1 VKEEIAMADY
11 TLVNL
16 KTDVEDQAPKFGFA
30 PNLESRFARRTLQ
43 LEKSG
48 LSYYRV
54 APGYR
59 IPFGHHH
66 GEQEE
71 VYLIV
76 CGSARMKLDDEIV
89 DLKQWDALRVPAEVT
104 RGFEAGP
111 DGAEIVAFGAPSTE
125 NQDAEMVQD
134 WWTD

>member
-1 VKEEIAMADY
+1 VTDY
-11 TLVNL
+11 THINL
-16 KTDVEDQAPKFGFA
+16 KTDVEDMAPKFGFA
-30 PNLESRFARRTLQ
+30 PDLESRFARRPLG

-48 LSYYRV
+48 IGYYRV

-59 IPFGHHH
+59 IPFGHKH

-71 VYLIV
+71 IYLLLS
-76 CGSARMKLDDEIV
+76 GSARMKLDDDIV
-89 DLKQWDALRVPAEVT
+89 ELGPLDVLRVPPSVT

-111 DGAEIVAFGAPSTE
+111 EGAEIVAFGAPSNE
-125 NQDAEMVQD
+125 NADAEMVQD

>member
-1 VKEEIAMADY
+1 VSNY
-11 TLVNL
+11 THINL
-16 KTDVEDQAPKFGFA
+16 KTDVEDMAPKFGFA
-30 PNLESRFARRTLQ
+30 PNLESRFARRPLG

-48 LSYYRV
+48 VSYYRV

-59 IPFGHHH
+59 IPFGHKH

-71 VYLIV
+71 VYLLLS
-76 CGSARMKLDDEIV
+76 GSARMKLDD
-89 DLKQWDALRVPAEVT
+89 DLVEMKPLDALRVPGEVT

-111 DGAEIVAFGAPSTE
+111 DGAEIVAFGAPNTE

>member
-1 VKEEIAMADY
+1 MADY

-59 IPFGHHH
+59 IPFGHYH

-76 CGSARMKLDDEIV
+76 GGSARMKLDDEIV

>member
-1 VKEEIAMADY
+1 MADY

-59 IPFGHHH
+59 IPFGHYH

-76 CGSARMKLDDEIV
+76 GGSARMKLDDEIV
-89 DLKQWDALRVPAEVT
+89 ELRQWDALRVPAEVT

>member
-1 VKEEIAMADY
+1 MADY

-59 IPFGHHH
+59 IPFGHYH

-76 CGSARMKLDDEIV
+76 AGSARMKLDDEIV

>member
-1 VKEEIAMADY
+1 MPDY

-16 KTDVEDQAPKFGFA
+16 KTDVEDMAPKFGFA
-30 PNLESRFARRTLQ
+30 PDLESRFARRTLG

-48 LSYYRV
+48 LSYYKV
-54 APGYR
+54 SPGYR

-76 CGSARMKLDDEIV
+76 GGSARMKLDDEIV
-89 DLKQWDALRVPAEVT
+89 ELGQWDALRVPADVT
-104 RGFEAGP
+104 RAFEAGP
-111 DGAEIVAFGAPSTE
+111 DGAEIIAFGAPSTE

>member
-1 VKEEIAMADY
+1 MADY

>member
-1 VKEEIAMADY
+1 VADY

-59 IPFGHHH
+59 IPFGHYH

-76 CGSARMKLDDEIV
+76 GGSARMKLDDEIV

-134 WWTD
+134 WWND

>member
-1 VKEEIAMADY
+1 VANY
-11 TLVNL
+11 THINF
-16 KTDVEDQAPKFGFA
+16 KTDVEDMAPKFGFA
-30 PNLESRFARRTLQ
+30 PNLESRFARRPLG

-48 LSYYRV
+48 VSYYRV

-59 IPFGHHH
+59 IPFGHKH

-71 VYLIV
+71 VYLLLS
-76 CGSARMKLDDEIV
+76 GSARMKLDDDIV
-89 DLKQWDALRVPAEVT
+89 DLGPLDLLRVPGEVT
-104 RGFEAGP
+104 RAFEAGP
-111 DGAEIVAFGAPSTE
+111 EGAEIVAFGAPNTE

>member
-1 VKEEIAMADY
+1 MADY

-59 IPFGHHH
+59 IPFGHYH

-76 CGSARMKLDDEIV
+76 AGSARMKLDDEIV

-134 WWTD
+134 WWND

>member
-1 VKEEIAMADY
+1 MADY

-76 CGSARMKLDDEIV
+76 AGSARMKLDDEIV

>member
-1 VKEEIAMADY
+1 VANY

-30 PNLESRFARRTLQ
+30 PNLESRFARRALG

-59 IPFGHHH
+59 LPFGHNH

-71 VYLIV
+71 VYLV
-76 CGSARMKLDDEIV
+76 VSGSARMKLDDEIV
-89 DLKQWDALRVPAEVT
+89 ELRQWDALRVPGEIT
-104 RGFEAGP
+104 RGFEAGA
-111 DGAEIVAFGAPSTE
+111 DGAEIVAFGAPNTE

>member
-1 VKEEIAMADY
+1 MADY

-30 PNLESRFARRTLQ
+30 PNLESRFARRTLH

-76 CGSARMKLDDEIV
+76 GGSARMKLDDEIV

>member
-1 VKEEIAMADY
+1 MADY

-30 PNLESRFARRTLQ
+30 PNLESRFARRALG

-59 IPFGHHH
+59 LPFGHNH

-76 CGSARMKLDDEIV
+76 GGSARMKLDDEIV
-89 DLKQWDALRVPAEVT
+89 ELRQWDALRVPGEVT

-111 DGAEIVAFGAPSTE
+111 DGAEIVAFGAPNTE
-125 NQDAEMVQD
+125 NKDAEMVQD

>member
-1 VKEEIAMADY
+1 MRGEVMPSY

-30 PNLESRFARRTLQ
+30 PNLESRFARKALG
-43 LEKSG
+43 LENSG

-59 IPFGHHH
+59 LPFGHRH

-71 VYLIV
+71 VYLIIS
-76 CGSARMKLDDEIV
+76 GSARMKLDDDIV
-89 DLKQWDALRVPAEVT
+89 ELGQWDVLRVPSDVT

-111 DGAEIVAFGAPSTE
+111 DGAEILAFGAPSNE
-125 NQDAEMVQD
+125 NRDVEMVEG
-134 WWTD
+134 WWE

>member
-1 VKEEIAMADY
+1 
-11 TLVNL
+11 
-16 KTDVEDQAPKFGFA
+16 
-30 PNLESRFARRTLQ
+30 
-43 LEKSG
+43 
-48 LSYYRV
+48 
-54 APGYR
+54 
-59 IPFGHHH
+59 
-66 GEQEE
+66 
-71 VYLIV
+71 
-76 CGSARMKLDDEIV
+76 MKLDDEIV

>member
-1 VKEEIAMADY
+1 MADY

-59 IPFGHHH
+59 IPFGHYH

-76 CGSARMKLDDEIV
+76 GGSARMKLDDEIV

-134 WWTD
+134 WWND